1 MAITVNS
8 PHSGR
13 PVKVR
18 EQDIGRAVRDEAG
31 KIFYVL
37 QRSEAEGYYGSV
49 TRLGGPREE
58 QRYLELPPSPLPD
71 PDPSAQDQPV
81 HDATGRRGSSLRGKL
96 VILVFV
102 LVALGMILLWLFTVG
117 PWGSV
122 EWQTSLPSNQIPV
135 MVPPHGHG
143 PGAA

>member
-1 MAITVNS
+1 MAVMVNS
-8 PHSGR
+8 PYSGR

-18 EQDIGRAVRDEAG
+18 EQDIGRAVRDEEG

-37 QRSEAEGYYGSV
+37 QRSEGQGYYGSL
-49 TRLGGPREE
+49 TRLGGLREE
-58 QRYLELPPSPLPD
+58 HRHHELPQSIVRD
-71 PDPSAQDQPV
+71 PPPSAQGQPV
-81 HDATGRRGSSLRGKL
+81 HDATGRRASSLSGKL

-102 LVALGMILLWLFTVG
+102 LIALGLILLWLFTVG

-135 MVPPHGHG
+135 MVPQHGHA
-143 PGAA
+143 PGHA